1 MDGMKC
7 MRCEVDGM
15 MRRLDVHEVS
25 LCPESGTASCAGRS
39 ADKTDESRYGEQISY
54 SFYKKGAGGGDRFG
68 VSFTCKYLCVSL

>member
-1 MDGMKC
+1 MDGMRC

-39 ADKTDESRYGEQISY
+39 ADKTDESRYG
-54 SFYKKGAGGGDRFG
+54 
-68 VSFTCKYLCVSL
+68 